1 MDLYLCDPSPPPG
14 MAPLHQQPHYA
25 RALRALGVTVE
36 TIRATHGGKSIAQA
50 QVVHRRLGPLSF
62 TWMPRGPIWA
72 SDLPGPDRDAF
83 LRALPQTLPGGVWL
97 ANAASADEANCL
109 ACHGYRALIP
119 GQTLANLDLRP
130 PRAARLAAQHGKW
143 RNRLRHAQGA
153 GLVLHESAFD
163 PATHRDLLSQ
173 EVAQQRAR
181 RYRALPAAFTLAY
194 AAQNPGAARI
204 WSAQHC
210 GQHVAHLLILTH
222 GDTATYHIGWTGP
235 EGRRRSAH
243 TLLLWQAANALAD
256 RGIARLDL
264 GPADTT
270 HAPGLARFKLGS
282 GALAQRLGPSML
294 ALPRVTPLF
303 PKRHN
308 HAA

>member
-1 MDLYLCDPSPPPG
+1 MDLYLSNPSPPPG

-25 RALRALGVTVE
+25 RALTAMGVAVQTL
-36 TIRATHGGKSIAQA
+36 RATQDGQPRAQA
-50 QVVHRRLGPLSF
+50 QVVRRRLGPLTL

-72 SDLPGPDRDAF
+72 PDLPAADRDAF
-83 LRALPQTLPGGVWL
+83 LSALRHALPGDLWL
-97 ANAASADEANCL
+97 ANASSAAEASHL

-119 GQTLANLDLRP
+119 GQTLAELDLRLP
-130 PRAARLAAQHGKW
+130 MPMRLAALHGKW

-153 GLVLHESAFD
+153 GLTLHETAFD
-163 PATHRDLLSQ
+163 PTRHHSLLTQ
-173 EVAQQRAR
+173 EAAQQRAR
-181 RYRALPAAFTLAY
+181 RYRALPPAFTLAY
-194 AAQNPGAARI
+194 AAQNPGAAQV
-204 WSAQHC
+204 WSAEHK
-210 GQHVAHLLILTH
+210 GQHLAHLLILTH

-235 EGRRRSAH
+235 EGRRLSAH
-243 TLLLWQAANALAD
+243 TLLLWQAANTLAE

-270 HAPGLARFKLGS
+270 LSPGLARFKLGS

>member
-1 MDLYLCDPSPPPG
+1 MDLYLSDPSPPPG
-14 MAPLHQQPHYA
+14 TAPLHQQPHYA
-25 RALRALGVTVE
+25 RALTAMGVAVQTL
-36 TIRATHGGKSIAQA
+36 RATQDGQPRAQA
-50 QVVHRRLGPLSF
+50 QVVRRRLGPLSI

-72 SDLPGPDRDAF
+72 SDLPDPDREAF
-83 LRALPQTLPGGVWL
+83 LRALTQTLPSGVWL

-109 ACHGYRALIP
+109 ARHGYRALIP

-130 PRAARLAAQHGKW
+130 PRATRLAAQHGKW

-153 GLVLHESAFD
+153 GLILHETAFD
-163 PATHRDLLSQ
+163 PTRHHSLLTQ

-181 RYRALPAAFTLAY
+181 RYRALSPAFTLAY
-194 AAQNPGAARI
+194 AAQNPGAARV

-256 RGIARLDL
+256 RGIVRLDL

-270 HAPGLARFKLGS
+270 LAPGLARFKLGS

-303 PKRHN
+303 PKRHK

>member
-1 MDLYLCDPSPPPG
+1 MDLYISDPSPPPG

-25 RALRALGVTVE
+25 RALTAMGVVVQTL
-36 TIRATHGGKSIAQA
+36 RATQDGQPRAQA
-50 QVVHRRLGPLSF
+50 QVVRRRLGPLTL

-72 SDLPGPDRDAF
+72 PDLPAADRDAF
-83 LRALPQTLPGGVWL
+83 LGALRHALPGGLWL
-97 ANAASADEANCL
+97 ANASSAAEASHL
-109 ACHGYRALIP
+109 ASHGYRALIP
-119 GQTLANLDLRP
+119 GQTLAELDLRP
-130 PRAARLAAQHGKW
+130 PMPMRLAALHGKW

-153 GLVLHESAFD
+153 GLTLHETAFD
-163 PATHRDLLSQ
+163 PTRHHSLLTQ
-173 EVAQQRAR
+173 EAAQQRAR
-181 RYRALPAAFTLAY
+181 RYRALPPAFTLAY
-194 AAQNPGAARI
+194 AAQNPGAAQV
-204 WSAQHC
+204 WSAEHK

-235 EGRRRSAH
+235 EGRRLSAH
-243 TLLLWQAANALAD
+243 TLLLWQAANTLAE

-270 HAPGLARFKLGS
+270 LSPGLARFKLGS

-294 ALPRVTPLF
+294 ALPGVTPLF